1 MMKLYAY
8 DFKLPTNLRKGLDEK
23 KVFYSMHKSKYKY
36 VFQNREKINVILFK
50 SPKSPTVKV
59 GLIL

>member
-1 MMKLYAY
+1 
-8 DFKLPTNLRKGLDEK
+8 
-23 KVFYSMHKSKYKY
+23 MHKSKYKY